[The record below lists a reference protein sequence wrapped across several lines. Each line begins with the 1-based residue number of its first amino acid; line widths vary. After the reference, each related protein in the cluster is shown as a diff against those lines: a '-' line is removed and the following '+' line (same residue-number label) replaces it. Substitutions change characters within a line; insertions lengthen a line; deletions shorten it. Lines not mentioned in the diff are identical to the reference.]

1 MYGALKKFDGTPP
14 IHPSAGPVSH
24 RFTSVALVALA
35 LLSALALGEARAQND
50 TVLVTVLRP
59 TPVKSAPSTTARTI
73 VIVNPT
79 TFGAT
84 QLRVVDGFLRLRVD
98 QIVRRRPSTG
108 QLGYIAVADVDVDS
122 GSAEPAVRPEP
133 PIARSEPPAARP
145 APPVAR
151 AEPARPPA
159 AAPGLPRAE
168 APSASRTERPT
179 PPRAETASSAAPP
192 GGELVIRPNAPP
204 SIPAAADTPELN
216 FLDKGSLTAI
226 VLSPIAYQIGTGG
239 DSIVVPAGFVA
250 DFASVPRALWAELSP
265 VGEHARAVVV
275 HDYLYWFQPCE
286 REEADNLL
294 MIAMT
299 QQGVSDLRRG
309 AVYAGVRLAGEEAWN
324 ASGAARDRG
333 ELRIVPSGVAPTA
346 LESWTD
352 FRTRLGRADIRGT
365 PGRMARQPYCELGK
379 TQEVR

>member
-1 MYGALKKFDGTPP
+1 
-14 IHPSAGPVSH
+14 VSH
-24 RFTSVALVALA
+24 RFVARFALVVAF
-35 LLSALALGEARAQND
+35 LSIAGSRKVRAQND

-59 TPVKSAPSTTARTI
+59 TAVKSAPSSTARTI

-84 QLRVVDGFLRLRVD
+84 QLRVVDGFLRVRVD

-108 QLGYIAVADVDVDS
+108 QLGYIALADVDVDS
-122 GSAEPAVRPEP
+122 GSAEPAVVRPERPGARPEP
-133 PIARSEPPAARP
+133 S
-145 APPVAR
+145 VAL
-151 AEPARPPA
+151 AEPAAPPT
-159 AAPGLPRAE
+159 AAPV
-168 APSASRTERPT
+168 
-179 PPRAETASSAAPP
+179 PPRADTIASSAKSPASPRVETVSRPAAPRAD
-192 GGELVIRPNAPP
+192 ELVIRPNAPP
-204 SIPAAADTPELN
+204 STPSATDTPELN
-216 FLDKGSLTAI
+216 YLEKGSLAAI
-226 VLSPIAYQIGTGG
+226 VLRPIAYRIGTGG

-250 DFASVPRALWAELSP
+250 DFASVPRSLWSELSP

-299 QQGVSDLRRG
+299 QHGVSDLRRG
-309 AVYAGVRLAGEEAWN
+309 AVYAGVRIAGEDAWN

-333 ELRIVPSGVAPTA
+333 ELRIVPSGVAPTD
-346 LESWTD
+346 LESWSD

-379 TQEVR
+379 SQEVR